1 MGIWSGYLVQPQK
14 FLYKNSLVSS
24 LREVLMFCHK
34 SSIIMA
40 ALPKLHPSKKMASLL
55 WLKIDSIRFWT
66 SIGID
71 VLKNGSAGILQP
83 PSQIL

>member
-1 MGIWSGYLVQPQK
+1 
-14 FLYKNSLVSS
+14 
-24 LREVLMFCHK
+24 
-34 SSIIMA
+34 MA